1 MIVSPL
7 IIGLNLNIS
16 ERVLDDEIMYDTDE
30 LFLDQAAGKL
40 TM

>member
-16 ERVLDDEIMYDTDE
+16 ERVVDDEIMYGTDE
-30 LFLDQAAGKL
+30 LFLDQAARKL